1 MMFKCVL
8 LIAVFFGL
16 FSGCSDRSGVSCAIP
31 GNRDVTKR
39 GKSVQEIFDKQA
51 QCFKSQKVDILKNS
65 IRFKFFLILVG

>member
-16 FSGCSDRSGVSCAIP
+16 FSGCSDRSGVSCTIP
-31 GNRDVTKR
+31 CNRDVTKR
-39 GKSVQEIFDKQA
+39 GKSVQEIFDKQV

-65 IRFKFFLILVG
+65 IRFKFF